1 MKAFTLITE
10 LDNPVVLFK
19 LKTASV
25 DLSNR
30 SLYDTILLFLSL
42 HEYEPNTI
50 ERSEFDST
58 VVNMFKLA
66 VGSKTVSDM
75 RTRVLLWTMY
85 AMMLSRRGDWEFLE
99 EALQKLC
106 AEAEPKCIATSDK
119 SLSLFCE
126 GVKYYAQAALKAH
139 QKHVDTGSICNKAV
153 NKMKCFQE
161 THGLLETNIVR
172 LYFTGHIELLKAR
185 AHYER
190 KGSPWNKLA
199 QEAIDLCKKVTKHT
213 DIRSVEPVMLK

>member
-1 MKAFTLITE
+1 MKSFTLVIE

-42 HEYEPNTI
+42 HEYEPNMI
-50 ERSEFDST
+50 ECSEFDST

-85 AMMLSRRGDWEFLE
+85 AMILSRRGDWEFLE

-139 QKHVDTGSICNKAV
+139 QKHADTGSICNKAV

-185 AHYER
+185 AHYDR
-190 KGSPWNKLA
+190 KGSLWNKLA

-213 DIRSVEPVMLK
+213 DIRNVEPVMLK